1 MAHLVSTMVQERFTR
16 SGATEAGPSL
26 ARTLSLEVRQYEH
39 LLVPDALGYNMYE
52 FHSFS
57 FVAKRDNLRQ
67 DKRALGRAAWN
78 HQENLNT
85 LVECRSISILPV
97 AAR

>member
-1 MAHLVSTMVQERFTR
+1 
-16 SGATEAGPSL
+16 
-26 ARTLSLEVRQYEH
+26 
-39 LLVPDALGYNMYE
+39 MYE